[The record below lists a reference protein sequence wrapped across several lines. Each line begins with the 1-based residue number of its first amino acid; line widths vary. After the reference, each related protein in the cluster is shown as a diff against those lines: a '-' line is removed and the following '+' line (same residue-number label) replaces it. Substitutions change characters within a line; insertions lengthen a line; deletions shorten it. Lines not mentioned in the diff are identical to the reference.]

1 MSLETEE
8 VITDSLLKELNV
20 LHCLNLPEKPDT
32 KRGSGLPTAGLGGG
46 RLILVGGSH
55 TSKIAALVGHSGI
68 TEYIP
73 LPGQPLSSDAAD
85 SLEEKISSLDLGEGD
100 ILYLDLFSNTIF
112 MGSD

>member
-1 MSLETEE
+1 MYSTASICLKSLTLSAA
-8 VITDSLLKELNV
+8 VAFQQL
-20 LHCLNLPEKPDT
+20 
-32 KRGSGLPTAGLGGG
+32 GLGVG
-46 RLILVGGSH
+46 RLTLVGGSH
-55 TSKIAALVGHSGI
+55 TSKIAALVRHSGI

>member
-32 KRGSGLPTAGLGGG
+32 KRGSGLPTAGGG

-55 TSKIAALVGHSGI
+55 KSKLAALVRHSGI

-85 SLEEKISSLDLGEGD
+85 SLEEKISSLDLGEGN
-100 ILYLDLFSNTIF
+100 ILYPDLFSNTIF
-112 MGSD
+112 MGND